1 MRKVPST
8 IESVFFLSSYWY
20 LLFVAKLR
28 TAQTVLLSRESLG
41 PGHIPIEVDS
51 SYRCAVS
58 FWFLFTMSKVD
69 HTSQSTSH
77 TLTLTY
83 KKRWLLGEA
92 SFSLYVTHT
101 YVCDT

>member
-8 IESVFFLSSYWY
+8 IESQSCLSY
-20 LLFVAKLR
+20 LLSYVLVLAVR
-28 TAQTVLLSRESLG
+28 CETAHTAQTVLLSRESLG

-69 HTSQSTSH
+69 PTSYHFIS
-77 TLTLTY
+77 
-83 KKRWLLGEA
+83 
-92 SFSLYVTHT
+92 
-101 YVCDT
+101 